1 MKKKSDTIHY
11 GILNIFLKA
20 FFIMIKEHPKF
31 SKRALSLLETLLT
44 VTIITIAVSV
54 VLPVSKI
61 YIVAQREETLKKNL
75 AEIREAIDKFQKK
88 ESRYPNSIDELL
100 ENRYLRR
107 MEVEPFGG
115 KWQYK
120 PQTGAHEWVDFEIDV
135 LTGKPYLASN
145 KFKSMKARKYK
156 VKKKDATAVIPSEPA
171 GTVETGL
178 APAPWESAA
187 EENEKEKNKDKEKEN
202 GNDKEK
208 DSDTSEVGVT
218 DNVTGDGSD
227 EVEVYEEIYD
237 IRTATDYTGING
249 VPYNQW

>member
-1 MKKKSDTIHY
+1 
-11 GILNIFLKA
+11 
-20 FFIMIKEHPKF
+20 MIKEYNNH

-107 MEVEPFGG
+107 METEPFGG

-120 PQTGAHEWVDFEIDV
+120 PHTGEHEWVDFEVTV

-145 KFKSMKARKYK
+145 KNKSMKARKYK
-156 VKKKDATAVIPSEPA
+156 VKKSDVIAAAESIE
-171 GTVETGL
+171 TVETTETAL
-178 APAPWESAA
+178 APAPWESGA
-187 EENEKEKNKDKEKEN
+187 EDKDKDKDKAN
-202 GNDKEK
+202 NDKGDSATGEDK
-208 DSDTSEVGVT
+208 DKDKDKDNDTAEVGLTDGVT
-218 DNVTGDGSD
+218 IDGAY
-227 EVEVYEEIYD
+227 EVELYEEIYD

>member
-1 MKKKSDTIHY
+1 MMKEYNCH
-11 GILNIFLKA
+11 
-20 FFIMIKEHPKF
+20 

-75 AEIREAIDKFQKK
+75 ADIREAIDKFQKK

-100 ENRYLRR
+100 ESRYLRR
-107 MEVEPFGG
+107 METEPFGG

-120 PQTGAHEWVDFEIDV
+120 PHTGEHEWVDFEVDV

-156 VKKKDATAVIPSEPA
+156 VKKKDVIAIIPA
-171 GTVETGL
+171 ETSGTIETGL
-178 APAPWESAA
+178 ASAPWESDADD
-187 EENEKEKNKDKEKEN
+187 KDK
-202 GNDKEK
+202 DKDK
-208 DSDTSEVGVT
+208 DKDTAEVGVT
-218 DNVTGDGSD
+218 DNVTGGGSD
-227 EVEVYEEIYD
+227 EIEVYEEIYD

-249 VPYNQW
+249 VPYNRW